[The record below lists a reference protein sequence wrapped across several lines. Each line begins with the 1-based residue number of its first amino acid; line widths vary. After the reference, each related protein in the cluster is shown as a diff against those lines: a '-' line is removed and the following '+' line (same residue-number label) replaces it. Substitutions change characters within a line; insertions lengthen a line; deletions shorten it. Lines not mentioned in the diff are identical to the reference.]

1 MHFFHSIHFRRHRRR
16 HRDRVILVV
25 GNFAV
30 ELIPEESIHMATEIN
45 VGQTLPLSI
54 RYLDTT
60 GQPMGTPPTPDA
72 PPAWTQT
79 TSADD
84 TLTPATDGLSATAL
98 GLEAG
103 SDVVNLTLAVGGV
116 SFTATL
122 DVTINAVVPVQTLGS
137 IEIVAGT
144 PTP

>member
-1 MHFFHSIHFRRHRRR
+1 MRWYIFCPFYRHRHHHHVRA
-16 HRDRVILVV
+16 VLIV

-30 ELIPEESIHMATEIN
+30 ELIPQEILHMATTIN

-60 GQPMGTPPTPDA
+60 GQPMTTPPAPDA
-72 PPAWTQT
+72 APSWTNT
-79 TSADD
+79 DAAVA
-84 TLTPATDGLSATAL
+84 TLTPAADGLTADAL
-98 GLEAG
+98 GVAAG
-103 SDVVNLTLAVGGV
+103 SDVVDLTLMVGGV
-116 SFTATL
+116 SFSASL
-122 DVTINAVVPVQTLGS
+122 DLTVDAVVPVQTLGS